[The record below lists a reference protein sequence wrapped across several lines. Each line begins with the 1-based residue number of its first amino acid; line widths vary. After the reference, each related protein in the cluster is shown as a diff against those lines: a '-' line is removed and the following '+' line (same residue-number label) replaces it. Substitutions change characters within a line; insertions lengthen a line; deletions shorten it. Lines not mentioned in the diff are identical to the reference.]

1 MFRWSDEYICR
12 GPDYMY
18 RLAPSEDCSI
28 SPASRLA
35 RSIAANRPFYHQ
47 FFFFDPLL
55 IGLEYPFE
63 LMRTIDNR
71 KERDRRSARLLE

>member
-1 MFRWSDEYICR
+1 
-12 GPDYMY
+12 MY

-35 RSIAANRPFYHQ
+35 RSIAANRPFCHQ
-47 FFFFDPLL
+47 FLIDPLL